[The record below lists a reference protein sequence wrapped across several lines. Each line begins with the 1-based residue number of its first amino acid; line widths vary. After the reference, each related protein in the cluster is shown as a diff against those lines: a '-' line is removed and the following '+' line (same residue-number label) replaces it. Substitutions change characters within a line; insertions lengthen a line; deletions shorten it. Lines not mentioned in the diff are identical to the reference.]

1 MPQVRLLII
10 EDDPNDE
17 ALTLRALRAFGP
29 SITVSVV
36 RDGAHALR
44 VLGLNGSEAN
54 SDLPEIIILDLKIPL
69 IGGHEILKAVKAH
82 DHTRQIEV
90 VVLSSSDE
98 DSDVSKSFELGAIS
112 HVRKPLEFDEYMSV
126 VSDVIA
132 KVLSEHAQSRPD

>member
-1 MPQVRLLII
+1 MLQVRLLVV

-29 SITVSVV
+29 TVSVSVV

-44 VLGLNGSEAN
+44 VLGLNGAEAN
-54 SDLPEIIILDLKIPL
+54 VDLPEIMILDLKIPL
-69 IGGHEILKAVKAH
+69 IGGHELLKAVKA
-82 DHTRQIEV
+82 DEHTRQIKI

-98 DSDVSKSFELGAIS
+98 DS

-126 VSDVIA
+126 VSDVIGNMLA
-132 KVLSEHAQSRPD
+132 EHQQNLPD